1 MGDFNINLLNC
12 NHHMETHDYVDTMFS
27 NSLIPQITKPTR
39 ITPTTATLID
49 TIYSNDILGEYN
61 QLHGIFY
68 TDISDH
74 LPIFLLTKLNNDI
87 KDDVT
92 METRIYN
99 DQTIALFKSIIDTI
113 CWNDV
118 YASEDPPKSYT
129 SFLKKISL
137 AKKKVRKGKHKV
149 WITKGFRNSIKTKH
163 KLYMFF
169 LRKPTV
175 FN

>member
-1 MGDFNINLLNC
+1 MT
-12 NHHMETHDYVDTMFS
+12 MYVDTMFS
-27 NSLIPQITKPTR
+27 NSLIRQITKPTR
-39 ITPTTATLID
+39 IAPTTATLID
-49 TIYSNDILGEYN
+49 YIYSNDILGEYN

-68 TDISDH
+68 TYISDH
-74 LPIFLLTKLNNDI
+74 LSIFLLTKLNNGI

-92 METRIYN
+92 IETRIYN

-118 YASEDPPKSYT
+118 YASQDPPKSYT

-137 AKKKVRKGKHKV
+137 AYDKLFPLAKKKGKKGNRV

-169 LRKPTV
+169 VRKPTV
-175 FN
+175 FNEINYKRC